1 MFTNAIKDDIA
12 SSHHRFQQGVVSI
25 VTVVV
30 LIGTSALGLVMT
42 IYLIGLARRR
52 SYVVACSLL
61 AAAFALISLSS
72 ALLGVHLVYD
82 IPELTQVRALLALI
96 AVPCL
101 YLYFEVART
110 PNAML
115 SRRHAAHIL
124 PVVGGVV
131 IVFSRH
137 SWVLDLFL
145 IAVYL
150 IYAVALISVWRD
162 RENQFSALG
171 ENAHQTVVWLQT
183 VILFLMTMLVLD
195 GWLFA
200 DLAGGRFLKD
210 SNPLLFAILSL
221 AALVAFSLIGA
232 LGRPSL
238 FEHLYSLTMDA
249 DFKPG
254 SRGNTVPSAA
264 EEELAERALHS
275 LRDRAILTNE
285 SLTITR
291 LARKLGVPARHLSQ
305 AINRVH
311 KCSFSDLLN
320 DHRVQFCKEIMR
332 EDTERSLMDV
342 MLDAGYVTKSNFY
355 RQFSIRTGLTPAAYR
370 SKLRQEAQS

>member
-1 MFTNAIKDDIA
+1 MTL
-12 SSHHRFQQGVVSI
+12 
-25 VTVVV
+25 VV
-30 LIGTSALGLVMT
+30 LICTATLGLVMT
-42 IYLIGLARRR
+42 IYLISLARRR
-52 SYVVACSLL
+52 SYVVACSML

-72 ALLGVHLVYD
+72 VLLAVHVIYD
-82 IPELTQVRALLALI
+82 IPELIQARALLALI

-101 YLYFEVART
+101 YLYFEAART
-110 PNAML
+110 RNALL
-115 SRRHAAHIL
+115 SFRHSAHIL
-124 PVVGGVV
+124 PVVGGAI
-131 IVFSRH
+131 IVFSEH

-150 IYAVALISVWRD
+150 IYTMALISVWRE
-162 RENQFSALG
+162 RENQFSDLG
-171 ENAHQTVVWLQT
+171 ENARQTVIWLQT
-183 VILFLMTMLVLD
+183 VILFLMMMLVLD

-200 DLAGGRFLKD
+200 DLAGGRFLMD

-221 AALVAFSLIGA
+221 AALMAFSLIGA

-238 FEHLYSLTMDA
+238 FEHLYTLTMDA

-254 SRGNTVPSAA
+254 SHETAVPSAA
-264 EEELAERALHS
+264 EEDLAEKALNS

-311 KCSFSDLLN
+311 KRSFSDLLN
-320 DHRVQFCKEIMR
+320 DQRVQFCKEIMR
-332 EDTERSLMDV
+332 EDTGRSLMDV
-342 MLDAGYVTKSNFY
+342 MLDAGYLTKSNFY
-355 RQFSIRTGLTPAAYR
+355 RQFSKRTGLTPAAYR